1 MKWTDPDAHTLDIV
15 ALALVGMVFVFLLV
29 SRLFM
34 GGA

>member
-15 ALALVGMVFVFLLV
+15 ALVLVGMVFIFLFV
-29 SRLFM
+29 SRLLM